1 MMEKK
6 YIGVDI
12 GGTAVKTGIVDESG
26 TVIVKSETKIDK
38 SCERESVMQLVAR
51 CIRELVAAA
60 AMEVSGFAGIGVSAP
75 GSIDKVRGRVAING
89 GNVPDWSGTEVC
101 SILKTE
107 FGLPVSVA
115 NDGNCGALAETW
127 VGAACGC
134 SDVLWVVVGTGIGGG
149 IISGGRLVEGAR
161 GFAGE
166 IGHFKIHTG
175 GRECICGGHGC
186 FERYAST
193 SALVQ
198 EGQARRPEWVSGRA
212 SFGDANKGDEEALS
226 LIDRWTDE
234 LACGI
239 ASLVHIFNPE
249 VVLIGG
255 GVSVQDELVI
265 KPVAEKVRR
274 QIMPDFADG
283 LTIKGAELG
292 NDAGMIGAVKS
303 LIEK

>member
-51 CIRELVAAA
+51 CIRELAAAA

-89 GNVPDWSGTEVC
+89 GNVPDWSGTKVAE
-101 SILKTE
+101 ILSSE
-107 FGLPVSVA
+107 FNVPVSLA
-115 NDGNCGALAETW
+115 NDGNCTALAEAW
-127 VGAACGC
+127 VGAARGC
-134 SDVLWVVVGTGIGGG
+134 RDVLCVIIGTGIGGG
-149 IISGGRLVEGAR
+149 IISGGKLIEGAM

-166 IGHFKIHTG
+166 IGHFTVHAG
-175 GRECICGGHGC
+175 GRECICGGRGC

-193 SALVQ
+193 SALVS
-198 EGQARRPEWVSGRA
+198 EGQKLRPEWVSGRA
-212 SFGDANKGDEEALS
+212 IFKDANSGDEQALS
-226 LIDRWTDE
+226 LIDSWTDE
-234 LACGI
+234 LASGI
-239 ASLVHIFNPE
+239 SGLVHIFNPE

-255 GVSVQDELVI
+255 GVSMQEELVVEPLGAKI
-265 KPVAEKVRR
+265 RNMV
-274 QIMPDFADG
+274 MPDFAEG
-283 LTIKGAELG
+283 LVIRRAELA
-292 NDAGMIGAVKS
+292 NDAGMVGAVKN
-303 LIEK
+303 LIDK